1 MRFLDANV
9 FIYSFYKPKGKLSEK
24 QLMMKKSAK
33 KIIESI
39 NDGKEDVI
47 TTVVHLSEVAN
58 ILKRS
63 LKPNDLQE
71 ILMSIYF
78 LENVT
83 IQDVSSSDYLAA
95 IDLISELRLDP
106 NDCLAVRVMRENE
119 VDEIYTFD
127 RGFEG
132 VKGITRL
139 PEL

>member
-1 MRFLDANV
+1 
-9 FIYSFYKPKGKLSEK
+9 
-24 QLMMKKSAK
+24 
-33 KIIESI
+33 
-39 NDGKEDVI
+39 
-47 TTVVHLSEVAN
+47 
-58 ILKRS
+58 
-63 LKPNDLQE
+63 
-71 ILMSIYF
+71 MSIYF